1 MSADKE
7 KKIILS
13 ETDVEGQSDAKV
25 TESSDLNK
33 NKVSPKKV
41 VSPAKEPVSRIAP
54 AKDRSLLVVPITTG
68 RTRKQE
74 EEKRIRFVKIIFLD
88 PAIRFRDN
96 FGHLTL

>member
-1 MSADKE
+1 M
-7 KKIILS
+7 
-13 ETDVEGQSDAKV
+13 EGQSDAKV

-54 AKDRSLLVVPITTG
+54 TKDRSLLVVPITTG

-74 EEKRIRFVKIIFLD
+74 EEKRIRYVKIILEEN
-88 PAIRFRDN
+88 I
-96 FGHLTL
+96 LEE